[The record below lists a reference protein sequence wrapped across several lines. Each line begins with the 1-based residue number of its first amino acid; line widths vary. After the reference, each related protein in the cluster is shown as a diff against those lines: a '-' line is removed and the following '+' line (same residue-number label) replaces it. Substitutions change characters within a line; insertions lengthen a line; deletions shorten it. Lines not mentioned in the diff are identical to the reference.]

1 MLEFASFVV
10 AIFTAYIA
18 YLQLKKTVPE
28 RPGRRSSSK
37 TQIVG
42 IPSIS
47 FLLRSI
53 FTKYPRSIFLFP
65 LALFAGLKIPD
76 VAIYGSILAV
86 AIGCFMQ
93 TRSKR
98 LDVAIGGIFFISF
111 VCIGVWF
118 REIELVREIF
128 REVRIF

>member
-1 MLEFASFVV
+1 MLELGTFVV
-10 AIFTAYIA
+10 AIVTAYIA
-18 YLQLKKTVPE
+18 YLQLKKTVPDK
-28 RPGRRSSSK
+28 PGKRSSS
-37 TQIVG
+37 TTRIVG

-76 VAIYGSILAV
+76 VAIYGSIAAV
-86 AIGCFMQ
+86 IIACLMQ
-93 TRSKR
+93 TPSKR

-111 VCIGVWF
+111 ACIGVWF
-118 REIELVREIF
+118 REIELIREVF
-128 REVRIF
+128 REFRIF